1 MFKLMNTYCTQ
12 KLLLFSLVSILL
24 LALSACRTTPL
35 YTEGD
40 IHFEVTCIEQ
50 GDECQERMRAA
61 CAEYGGEV
69 VDVNIARERYIS
81 EELKAELR
89 QEERQARS
97 VHVTCRPPADVEEEA
112 KGSN

>member
-1 MFKLMNTYCTQ
+1 MKTHRAQT
-12 KLLLFSLVSILL
+12 FSLISFAAILA
-24 LALSACRTTPL
+24 LALSACRTTPM